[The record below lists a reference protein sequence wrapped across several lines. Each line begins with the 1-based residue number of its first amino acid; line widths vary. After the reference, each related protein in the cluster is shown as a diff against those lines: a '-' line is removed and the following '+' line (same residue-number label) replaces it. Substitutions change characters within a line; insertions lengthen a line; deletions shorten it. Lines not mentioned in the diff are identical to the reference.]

1 MPSALEQLRDRLE
14 IIDDLENAAAI
25 LEWDQETHMPA
36 AGVEARSRQVST
48 LRQLAHELHCDDVT
62 ASLVEKASPENELD
76 EDLLRVVRRDLDQ
89 ATRIPADLVGEF
101 SRVTSMAREG
111 WKEGKANN
119 DFSAFEPHLSAVLDC
134 NLRKAEALG
143 YEDEPY
149 DALLDEFEPGMRTSE
164 VTSVFEALRKDL
176 VELVADIAKQPT
188 IDESVLTRFYPEK
201 AQWDLGVRV
210 MSEIGYDFER
220 GRQDRSAHPFSTT
233 FSVTDSRVTT
243 HLNAHHFN
251 PAFFGSL
258 HEAGHAMYEQGVD
271 PALDGTPLQDGTSL
285 GMHESQ
291 SRLWENLVGRSE
303 GFWRRYFPVVQQYF
317 PAALAGVTQDQF
329 YRAINAVRPSLIR
342 IEADEVTYNLHIMV
356 RFELERAMLSGEVT
370 PSQLPDAWNARM
382 EDYLGVTP
390 ETDSQGCLQDIHW
403 SLGAFGYFPTYAL
416 GNLMSAQLWQAME
429 RDLGAP
435 DSLVAEGKFEALL
448 GWLREHVHC
457 HGRRK
462 SATQILEDTYG
473 SGLDAGPWMAYARS
487 KFGALYG
494 LIR

>member
-1 MPSALEQLRDRLE
+1 MSSALEQLRERLSK
-14 IIDDLENAAAI
+14 IKDLENASAI

-48 LRQLAHELHCDDVT
+48 LRQMAHELFCEDTT
-62 ASLVEKASPENELD
+62 ADLLAKAKPENDLD
-76 EDLLRVVRRDLDQ
+76 KDLLRVVKHDFDH
-89 ATRIPADLVGEF
+89 ATRLPADLVGEF

-119 DFSAFEPHLSAVLDC
+119 DFSAFEPHLAAVLDC

-149 DALLDEFEPGMRTSE
+149 DALLDEFEPGMKTSE

-176 VELVADIAKQPT
+176 VDLVGQIAKEPV
-188 IDESVLTRFYPEK
+188 IDESILTRYYPEK

-210 MSEIGYDFER
+210 MSEIGYDFDR

-243 HLNAHHFN
+243 HLNKHHFN

-291 SRLWENLVGRSE
+291 SRLWENLVGRSRP
-303 GFWRRYFPVVQQYF
+303 FWDHYFPLVQRYF
-317 PAALAGVTQDQF
+317 PAALSGVSEGEF
-329 YRAINAVRPSLIR
+329 YRAVNAVRPSLIR
-342 IEADEVTYNLHIMV
+342 IEADEVTYNLHIMA
-356 RFELERAMLSGEVT
+356 RFELERAMLSGEVK
-370 PSQLPDAWNARM
+370 PAQLPEAWNARM
-382 EDYLGVTP
+382 RDYLGVAP
-390 ETDSQGCLQDIHW
+390 DTDSEGCLQDIHW

-416 GNLMSAQLWQAME
+416 GNLMSAQLWSAME
-429 RDLGAP
+429 RDLGSLE
-435 DSLVAEGKFEALL
+435 DLVANGEFSPLL
-448 GWLREHVHC
+448 GWLRQNVHR

-462 SATQILEDTYG
+462 TATQILEATYG
-473 SGLDAGPWMAYARS
+473 SGLDAGPWMAYARK
-487 KFGALYG
+487 KFGDLYDVAA
-494 LIR
+494 